1 MPKPPKGPRLGSG
14 PAHERLLLAG
24 LAADL
29 IRHERIKTTEAKAKR
44 LRPVADRMIT
54 LGKNGSVHARRQALS
69 VLRDREI
76 VHKLFAEVA
85 PRYTER
91 MGGYTR
97 ILKLGVRKGD
107 AAPMALIEWVE
118 GEAVA
123 VATETETKRRLGG
136 VLRRRGKGEAEPARP
151 ARSGRW
157 RPEGEKVAGEAPD
170 EEEAEVPAAAAA
182 PAPATEAEPA
192 PAQEAAAPASEEPAA
207 PPAEEASAPEVA
219 QAPAADEVAEAPAAE
234 APAAQEPTA
243 EEPAAE
249 EPKAEQ

>member
-29 IRHERIKTTEAKAKR
+29 IRHERIRTTETKAKR
-44 LRPVADRMIT
+44 LRPVADRLIT

-69 VLRDREI
+69 VVRDREV

-118 GEAVA
+118 GEFVA
-123 VATETETKRRLGG
+123 VSTEPEARRGLAGR
-136 VLRRRGKGEAEPARP
+136 LRRRSKEAEAEKPARSARRRSGSEEPDTGEAESAD
-151 ARSGRW
+151 
-157 RPEGEKVAGEAPD
+157 EGTAV
-170 EEEAEVPAAAAA
+170 V
-182 PAPATEAEPA
+182 
-192 PAQEAAAPASEEPAA
+192 A
-207 PPAEEASAPEVA
+207 PPAATTKADVDA
-219 QAPAADEVAEAPAAE
+219 DAADTEAGKTSDG
-234 APAAQEPTA
+234 EPDDS
-243 EEPAAE
+243 EG
-249 EPKAEQ
+249 

>member
-29 IRHERIKTTEAKAKR
+29 IRHERIRTTEAKAKR
-44 LRPVADRMIT
+44 LRPVADRLVT
-54 LGKNGSVHARRQALS
+54 LGKDGSVHARRRALS
-69 VLRDREI
+69 VVRDREV

-85 PRYTER
+85 PRFTER

-123 VATETETKRRLGG
+123 VAGEADARRRLGG
-136 VLRRRGKGEAEPARP
+136 VLRRRGKGGETETAKP

-157 RPEGEKVAGEAPD
+157 KPGTEEPAAAGTSGEEELPATPAAPPTPADAAAAVAGEP
-170 EEEAEVPAAAAA
+170 VKGAAAA
-182 PAPATEAEPA
+182 PGGG
-192 PAQEAAAPASEEPAA
+192 S
-207 PPAEEASAPEVA
+207 SADA
-219 QAPAADEVAEAPAAE
+219 GSDAGSGEAPAGE
-234 APAAQEPTA
+234 EGRTQE
-243 EEPAAE
+243 
-249 EPKAEQ
+249 

>member
-29 IRHERIKTTEAKAKR
+29 IRYERIKTTEAKAKR

-123 VATETETKRRLGG
+123 VATETEIKRRLGG
-136 VLRRRGKGEAEPARP
+136 VLRRRGKGEAEPAKP

-157 RPEGEKVAGEAPD
+157 RPEGEKVAGEAPG
-170 EEEAEVPAAAAA
+170 EE
-182 PAPATEAEPA
+182 EAEPA

-219 QAPAADEVAEAPAAE
+219 EAPAADEVAEAPAAE

>member
-1 MPKPPKGPRLGSG
+1 VPKPAKGPRLGSG
-14 PAHERLLLAG
+14 TAHERLLLSG

-29 IRHERIKTTEAKAKR
+29 IRHERIRTTEAKAKR
-44 LRPVADRMIT
+44 LKPVADRLVT

-123 VATETETKRRLGG
+123 VTTGETETKRRLGG
-136 VLRRRGKGEAEPARP
+136 VLRRRGKGEAEPAKASRRWKP
-151 ARSGRW
+151 EAERHEDEAPGEDQGGR
-157 RPEGEKVAGEAPD
+157 GEA
-170 EEEAEVPAAAAA
+170 EAS
-182 PAPATEAEPA
+182 APATEEAEPA
-192 PAQEAAAPASEEPAA
+192 EPAATEATEAGATEAAAPA
-207 PPAEEASAPEVA
+207 AEEASAPA
-219 QAPAADEVAEAPAAE
+219 
-234 APAAQEPTA
+234 
-243 EEPAAE
+243 EPADGEQEAG
-249 EPKAEQ
+249 EPKAGE

>member
-136 VLRRRGKGEAEPARP
+136 VLRRRGKGEAEPAKP

-157 RPEGEKVAGEAPD
+157 RPEGEKVAGEAPG
-170 EEEAEVPAAAAA
+170 EE
-182 PAPATEAEPA
+182 EAEPA

-219 QAPAADEVAEAPAAE
+219 EAPSADEVAEAPAAE

>member
-14 PAHERLLLAG
+14 PAHERLLIAG
-24 LAADL
+24 LASDL
-29 IRHERIKTTEAKAKR
+29 IRLERIRTTEAKAKR
-44 LRPVADRMIT
+44 LRPVADRLIT

-69 VLRDREI
+69 VVRDREV

-85 PRYTER
+85 PRYADR

-123 VATETETKRRLGG
+123 AATEPEARRRLGG
-136 VLRRRGKGEAEPARP
+136 VLRRRGKGGETEVAKP

-157 RPEGEKVAGEAPD
+157 KPG
-170 EEEAEVPAAAAA
+170 
-182 PAPATEAEPA
+182 
-192 PAQEAAAPASEEPAA
+192 
-207 PPAEEASAPEVA
+207 
-219 QAPAADEVAEAPAAE
+219 
-234 APAAQEPTA
+234 A
-243 EEPAAE
+243 EEPAAKETAAE
-249 EPKAEQ
+249 EEDEASSTPAASVSPAVEPAEEEAAALPAGGSSSDVGSAAESDTESGEAPAGEEGRTQD

>member
-1 MPKPPKGPRLGSG
+1 MPKPAKGPRLGSG
-14 PAHERLLLAG
+14 PAHERLLLSG

-29 IRHERIKTTEAKAKR
+29 IRHERIRTTEAKAKR
-44 LRPVADRMIT
+44 LKPVADRLVT

-123 VATETETKRRLGG
+123 VTATETETRRRLGG
-136 VLRRRGKGEAEPARP
+136 VLRRRGKGEAEPAKASR
-151 ARSGRW
+151 RW
-157 RPEGEKVAGEAPD
+157 KPEGDRHEDEAPAGDGGAAGEAEASAPAAP
-170 EEEAEVPAAAAA
+170 EAEATVP
-182 PAPATEAEPA
+182 TESAETAEPA
-192 PAQEAAAPASEEPAA
+192 EAEATEAAAPAAEEAAEPAA
-207 PPAEEASAPEVA
+207 GEPEATEPEAEE
-219 QAPAADEVAEAPAAE
+219 
-234 APAAQEPTA
+234 
-243 EEPAAE
+243 
-249 EPKAEQ
+249 

>member
-1 MPKPPKGPRLGSG
+1 VPKPAKGPRLGSG
-14 PAHERLLLAG
+14 PAHERLLLSG

-29 IRHERIKTTEAKAKR
+29 IRHERIRTTEAKAKR
-44 LRPVADRMIT
+44 LKPVADRLVT

-69 VLRDREI
+69 LLRDREI

-123 VATETETKRRLGG
+123 VTTAEAETKRRLGG
-136 VLRRRGKGEAEPARP
+136 VLRRRGKGEAEPAKASR
-151 ARSGRW
+151 RW
-157 RPEGEKVAGEAPD
+157 KPEAERHEDEPPGDDQGGPGEA
-170 EEEAEVPAAAAA
+170 EAS
-182 PAPATEAEPA
+182 APATEAA
-192 PAQEAAAPASEEPAA
+192 EPAA
-207 PPAEEASAPEVA
+207 GATGATEARATEAEEASASAGPADGGPEA
-219 QAPAADEVAEAPAAE
+219 G
-234 APAAQEPTA
+234 
-243 EEPAAE
+243 
-249 EPKAEQ
+249 EPKAGE

>member
-136 VLRRRGKGEAEPARP
+136 VLRRRGKGEAEPAKP

-157 RPEGEKVAGEAPD
+157 RPEGEKVAGEAPG
-170 EEEAEVPAAAAA
+170 EE
-182 PAPATEAEPA
+182 EAEPA

-219 QAPAADEVAEAPAAE
+219 EAPAADEVAEAPAAE